1 MDVNDSVSTMS
12 FVMPLAY
19 NESNLP
25 KPNDPNVIIKRT
37 SEEYV
42 AVLQFDGFA
51 SDEDLK
57 LYSEKLRSLLKEKG
71 ITTYGHFR
79 YLGYNPPYQLID
91 RRNEIIVSV
100 QWKEK

>member
-1 MDVNDSVSTMS
+1 
-12 FVMPLAY
+12 MPSDY

-25 KPNDPNVIIKRT
+25 KPNNPNVIIKKT

-42 AVLQFDGFA
+42 AVIRFGGFA
-51 SDEDLK
+51 SDDDLK
-57 LYSEKLRSLLKEKG
+57 SYSKKLQTILKEKG
-71 ITTYGHFR
+71 ITTYGHYR